1 MTQELLAKINAL
13 SKKEKEQGLTQ
24 QEKQL
29 QQELREQYRKEFRS
43 NFQKQLSN
51 VDVKLP
57 DGTVVP
63 LSQLNKK
70 KK

>member
-1 MTQELLAKINAL
+1 MTQELLTKINEL

-24 QEKQL
+24 QEKAL
-29 QQELREQYRKEFRS
+29 QQKLREQYRKEFRS

-63 LSQLNKK
+63 LTTLNKK
-70 KK
+70 K